1 MDGLSRAKM
10 DILEFLWRV
19 NRQAKLGEIA
29 SGIGLKARSTNM
41 HLINLR
47 RSGYVTTT
55 GDGSYMLTD
64 IGREILGLPKIN
76 RELAEKILGEVS
88 GEMAFHFYIDI
99 DKPLMI
105 SSNSLIDFCEK
116 IRHVELKS
124 IEFHLTRGDFE
135 AWISALG
142 DIDLARRI
150 KVIRESNL
158 RGEDLREEIYKTIK
172 LRCDEVARIA
182 SGLST

>member
-1 MDGLSRAKM
+1 MDGLSKAKM

-19 NRQAKLGEIA
+19 NRPANLREIA
-29 SGIGLKARSTNM
+29 GGIGLKTRCVNM

-47 RSGYVTTT
+47 RGGYVATIS
-55 GDGSYMLTD
+55 DGSYMLTD
-64 IGREILGLPKIN
+64 LGREALGIPKID
-76 RELAEKILGEVS
+76 RMMAEKILSGTS

-105 SSNSLIDFCEK
+105 SSSSLMDFCEK
-116 IRHVELKS
+116 IRYVELRS
-124 IEFHLTRGDFE
+124 IEFHLSRGDFE

-142 DIDLARRI
+142 DIDLARRLKI
-150 KVIRESNL
+150 IRESNL
-158 RGEDLREEIYKTIK
+158 MGEELREEIYRAVKS
-172 LRCDEVARIA
+172 RCDDLARIV